1 MDKIKIPFF
10 IDNCVADSV
19 GKFLRGAGH
28 DVVLLRNFMAPDT
41 KDPIVA
47 IACVESARV
56 LVTHDKDFKEIA
68 KRLNISQKSYG
79 KLHRISLRCPEP
91 EAASRMK
98 EAMSLIEWEWDH
110 CGCGKNQMVIEI
122 TNVAIRL
129 LR

>member
-28 DVVLLRNFMAPDT
+28 DVVLLRDFMAPDT
-41 KDPIVA
+41 KDPVVA
-47 IACVESARV
+47 TACVENARV
-56 LVTHDKDFKEIA
+56 LVTHDKDFKAIA
-68 KRLNISQKSYG
+68 KSLNISQKSYK
-79 KLHRISLRCPEP
+79 KLHRISLRCSEP
-91 EAASRMK
+91 EAVSRMK

-110 CGCGKNQMVIEI
+110 CGCGKNQMAIEI